1 MVNLGS
7 IVCDYASSDD
17 DTLGNEMDCGPLRVA
32 TDAPAVNPKLEALK
46 AEVEPPLPDLAPAP
60 PCCVCAS
67 NPRKY
72 CCPRCGAL
80 TCSLECCSE
89 HKKQQSCT
97 GRRDASAYVSVR
109 AMGLPDLRRDM
120 AFLEAAGRQHG
131 AAKRARSA
139 DQDWSP
145 EAPQLGNRRRGE
157 APGPKLQ
164 RAAAARRVRLLLMA
178 EGMSRRKKNTTSVAR
193 GGALRW
199 RVEWLF
205 DVPGEGPLTLATDS
219 ASEQTPLLELL
230 RARVAAEPPSV
241 QSKIKPWLDHLD
253 NLALLLQRQPAP
265 ANEPRFDRL
274 DSSVGLEL
282 NLAGKCVIEY
292 PIIRVALPRDLA
304 GGKFVLAPSV
314 LSIFQDDEAAAAE
327 P

>member
-97 GRRDASAYVSVR
+97 GR
-109 AMGLPDLRRDM
+109 
-120 AFLEAAGRQHG
+120 
-131 AAKRARSA
+131 
-139 DQDWSP
+139 
-145 EAPQLGNRRRGE
+145 
-157 APGPKLQ
+157 
-164 RAAAARRVRLLLMA
+164 
-178 EGMSRRKKNTTSVAR
+178 
-193 GGALRW
+193 
-199 RVEWLF
+199 
-205 DVPGEGPLTLATDS
+205 
-219 ASEQTPLLELL
+219 
-230 RARVAAEPPSV
+230 
-241 QSKIKPWLDHLD
+241 
-253 NLALLLQRQPAP
+253 
-265 ANEPRFDRL
+265 
-274 DSSVGLEL
+274 
-282 NLAGKCVIEY
+282 
-292 PIIRVALPRDLA
+292 
-304 GGKFVLAPSV
+304 
-314 LSIFQDDEAAAAE
+314 
-327 P
+327 